1 MSPSARPGR
10 WATTPCPAWSG
21 RSRRSTASS
30 RPPTARRC
38 SSTSPKQ
45 RPWTRPSAVRRP
57 SRSRRAPDVA
67 GNLRALRRRIRS
79 TQSTKK
85 IFSAQ
90 ELIAGARIV
99 RAQARVEASKPYARE
114 ITRVLSALASSA
126 SLDHPLL
133 TERQD
138 ARRAAVLVITSDR
151 GFAGSYNVNVLRRTE
166 ELLSLLRQEG
176 KEPVLYVVGRKGE
189 TYYSFR
195 DRPFEESFTGFS
207 EQPNYADAQQV
218 GRALIDAFTAGEDDV
233 DGGPGEDDILG
244 VDELHIVYTEFR
256 SLLAQVPVA
265 KRMAPLE
272 VEEVEEFDYERED
285 RAAGRTGDS
294 GVPTSYEF
302 EPSAEMLLDALLP
315 KYITTRIY
323 AAMLEAAASESAS
336 RRRAMKSASD
346 NAEELAKN
354 LSRQA
359 NQARQAEIT
368 QEISEIVGGA
378 DALVSAGADD

>member
-1 MSPSARPGR
+1 MA
-10 WATTPCPAWSG
+10 
-21 RSRRSTASS
+21 AS
-30 RPPTARRC
+30 
-38 SSTSPKQ
+38 
-45 RPWTRPSAVRRP
+45 
-57 SRSRRAPDVA
+57 
-67 GNLRALRRRIRS
+67 LRALRRRIRS

-99 RAQARVEASKPYARE
+99 RAQARVEASKPYSRE
-114 ITRVLSALASSA
+114 ITRVLSALASSS

-133 TERQD
+133 IERENP
-138 ARRAAVLVITSDR
+138 RRAAVLVITSDR

-176 KEPVLYVVGRKGE
+176 KEPLLYVVGRKGE

-195 DRPFEESFTGFS
+195 DRPMVQTFTGFS
-207 EQPNYADAQQV
+207 EQPGYVNAQEV
-218 GRALIDAFTAGEDDV
+218 GSVLIDAFTAGEDDEEGGAGA
-233 DGGPGEDDILG
+233 DGILG

-256 SLLAQVPVA
+256 SLLSQVPVA

-272 VEEVEEFDYERED
+272 VEEVEEFDYEREEHQ
-285 RAAGRTGDS
+285 AGRSEDS
-294 GVPTSYEF
+294 GLAPSYEF
-302 EPSAEMLLDALLP
+302 EPSADTLLDALLP
-315 KYITTRIY
+315 KYVTTRIY

>member
-1 MSPSARPGR
+1 VA
-10 WATTPCPAWSG
+10 
-21 RSRRSTASS
+21 AS
-30 RPPTARRC
+30 
-38 SSTSPKQ
+38 
-45 RPWTRPSAVRRP
+45 
-57 SRSRRAPDVA
+57 
-67 GNLRALRRRIRS
+67 LRALRRRIRS

-133 TERQD
+133 TERQNP
-138 ARRAAVLVITSDR
+138 RRAAVLVITSDR

-166 ELLSLLRQEG
+166 ELLALLRQEG

-195 DRPFEESFTGFS
+195 DREMAETFTGFS
-207 EQPNYADAQQV
+207 EQPRYEDAQEV
-218 GRALIDAFTAGEDDV
+218 GSALIDVFVAGEDD
-233 DGGPGEDDILG
+233 DEQGGAGADDILG

-256 SLLAQVPVA
+256 SLLSQVPVA

-285 RAAGRTGDS
+285 REQGQTGNDS
-294 GVPTSYEF
+294 GIPTSYEF
-302 EPSAEMLLDALLP
+302 EPSAEGLLDALLP

-368 QEISEIVGGA
+368 QEISEIVGGS
-378 DALVSAGADD
+378 DALVSAGSGD

>member
-1 MSPSARPGR
+1 MA
-10 WATTPCPAWSG
+10 
-21 RSRRSTASS
+21 AS
-30 RPPTARRC
+30 
-38 SSTSPKQ
+38 
-45 RPWTRPSAVRRP
+45 
-57 SRSRRAPDVA
+57 
-67 GNLRALRRRIRS
+67 LRALRRRIRS

-133 TERQD
+133 TERQNP
-138 ARRAAVLVITSDR
+138 RRAAVLVITSDR

-195 DRPFEESFTGFS
+195 HREMADTFTGFS
-207 EQPNYADAQQV
+207 EQPSYPDAQRV
-218 GRALIDAFTAGEDDV
+218 GQELIDAFAAGEDDEEGGAGA
-233 DGGPGEDDILG
+233 DGILG

-256 SLLAQVPVA
+256 SLLSQVPVA

-272 VEEVEEFDYERED
+272 VEEVEEFDYEAED

-302 EPSAEMLLDALLP
+302 EPSAEGLLDALLP

-368 QEISEIVGGA
+368 QEISEIVGGSE
-378 DALVSAGADD
+378 ALVSAGASD

>member
-1 MSPSARPGR
+1 MA
-10 WATTPCPAWSG
+10 
-21 RSRRSTASS
+21 AS
-30 RPPTARRC
+30 
-38 SSTSPKQ
+38 
-45 RPWTRPSAVRRP
+45 
-57 SRSRRAPDVA
+57 
-67 GNLRALRRRIRS
+67 LRALRRRIRS

-133 TERQD
+133 TERENP
-138 ARRAAVLVITSDR
+138 RRAAVLVITSDR

-195 DRPFEESFTGFS
+195 HREMADTFTGFS
-207 EQPNYADAQQV
+207 EQPNYADAQRV
-218 GRALIDAFTAGEDDV
+218 GQELIAAFTAGEDDQEGGGGA
-233 DGGPGEDDILG
+233 DGIVG

-256 SLLAQVPVA
+256 SLLAQIPVA

-285 RAAGRTGDS
+285 REHGQTAGDS

-302 EPSAEMLLDALLP
+302 EPSAEGLLDALLP

-378 DALVSAGADD
+378 DALVSAGSGD

>member
-1 MSPSARPGR
+1 
-10 WATTPCPAWSG
+10 
-21 RSRRSTASS
+21 
-30 RPPTARRC
+30 
-38 SSTSPKQ
+38 
-45 RPWTRPSAVRRP
+45 
-57 SRSRRAPDVA
+57 VA
-67 GNLRALRRRIRS
+67 GSLRALRRRIRS

-176 KEPVLYVVGRKGE
+176 KEPLLYVVGRKGE

-195 DRPFEESFTGFS
+195 DRPMEQTFTGFS
-207 EQPNYADAQQV
+207 EQPGYVDAQAV
-218 GRALIDAFTAGEDDV
+218 GSTLIEAFTAG
-233 DGGPGEDDILG
+233 GGDEGAEGAVGG

-265 KRMAPLE
+265 KRLAPLE

-285 RAAGRTGDS
+285 REAGRTGDS

-302 EPSAEMLLDALLP
+302 EPSAEALLDALLP
-315 KYITTRIY
+315 KYVTTRIY
-323 AAMLEAAASESAS
+323 AALLEAAASESAS

>member
-1 MSPSARPGR
+1 MA
-10 WATTPCPAWSG
+10 
-21 RSRRSTASS
+21 AS
-30 RPPTARRC
+30 
-38 SSTSPKQ
+38 
-45 RPWTRPSAVRRP
+45 
-57 SRSRRAPDVA
+57 
-67 GNLRALRRRIRS
+67 LRALRRRIRS

-99 RAQARVEASKPYARE
+99 KAQARVEASKPYARE

-133 TERQD
+133 TERQNPG
-138 ARRAAVLVITSDR
+138 RAGVLVITSDR

-195 DRPFEESFTGFS
+195 NRDMEQSFTGFS
-207 EQPNYADAQQV
+207 EQPKYVDAQEV
-218 GRALIDAFTAGEDDV
+218 GHVLIDAFTAGEDDEEGGAGD
-233 DGGPGEDDILG
+233 DGILG

-256 SLLAQVPVA
+256 SLLSQVPVA

-272 VEEVEEFDYERED
+272 VEEVEEFDYEREE
-285 RAAGRTGDS
+285 RESGSGSNDS

-302 EPSAEMLLDALLP
+302 EPSAEGLLDALLP
-315 KYITTRIY
+315 KYVTTRIY

-378 DALVSAGADD
+378 DALVSAGSGD

>member
-1 MSPSARPGR
+1 MA
-10 WATTPCPAWSG
+10 
-21 RSRRSTASS
+21 AS
-30 RPPTARRC
+30 
-38 SSTSPKQ
+38 
-45 RPWTRPSAVRRP
+45 
-57 SRSRRAPDVA
+57 
-67 GNLRALRRRIRS
+67 LRALRRRIRS

-99 RAQARVEASKPYARE
+99 KAQARVEASKPYARE

-126 SLDHPLL
+126 SLDHALL
-133 TERQD
+133 TERQNPK
-138 ARRAAVLVITSDR
+138 RAGVLVITSDR

-176 KEPVLYVVGRKGE
+176 KEPALYVVGRKGE

-195 DRPFEESFTGFS
+195 HREMAETFTGFS
-207 EQPNYADAQQV
+207 EQPKYTDAQEIGTV
-218 GRALIDAFTAGEDDV
+218 LIDAFTAGEDDEQGGAGA
-233 DGGPGEDDILG
+233 DGILG
-244 VDELHIVYTEFR
+244 VDELHIVFTEFR
-256 SLLAQVPVA
+256 SLLSQVPVA

-285 RAAGRTGDS
+285 REHGQTTGDS

-302 EPSAEMLLDALLP
+302 EPSAEGLLDALLP

-323 AAMLEAAASESAS
+323 AALLEAAASESAS

-378 DALVSAGADD
+378 DALVKAGAGD

>member
-1 MSPSARPGR
+1 VA
-10 WATTPCPAWSG
+10 
-21 RSRRSTASS
+21 AS
-30 RPPTARRC
+30 
-38 SSTSPKQ
+38 
-45 RPWTRPSAVRRP
+45 
-57 SRSRRAPDVA
+57 
-67 GNLRALRRRIRS
+67 LRALRRRIRS

-133 TERQD
+133 TERQNP
-138 ARRAAVLVITSDR
+138 RRAAVLVITSDR

-166 ELLSLLRQEG
+166 ELLALLRQEG

-195 DRPFEESFTGFS
+195 NREMADTFTGFS
-207 EQPNYADAQQV
+207 EQPNYPDAQRV
-218 GRALIDAFTAGEDDV
+218 GEALIAAFTAGEDDDETGAGA
-233 DGGPGEDDILG
+233 DGVLG

-256 SLLAQVPVA
+256 SLLSQVPVA

-285 RAAGRTGDS
+285 REHGVTGDS

-302 EPSAEMLLDALLP
+302 EPSAEALLDALLP
-315 KYITTRIY
+315 KYVTTRIF
-323 AAMLEAAASESAS
+323 AAMLESAASESAS

>member
-1 MSPSARPGR
+1 M
-10 WATTPCPAWSG
+10 
-21 RSRRSTASS
+21 
-30 RPPTARRC
+30 
-38 SSTSPKQ
+38 
-45 RPWTRPSAVRRP
+45 
-57 SRSRRAPDVA
+57 A
-67 GNLRALRRRIRS
+67 GSLRALRRRIRS

-126 SLDHPLL
+126 SLEHPLL

-195 DRPFEESFTGFS
+195 DRPMAETFTGFS
-207 EQPNYADAQQV
+207 EQPGYADAQAV
-218 GRALIDAFTAGEDDV
+218 GSALIDAFAAGQDDGDGGAGE
-233 DGGPGEDDILG
+233 GGVLG

-272 VEEVEEFDYERED
+272 IEEVEEFDYERED
-285 RAAGRTGDS
+285 REAGRTGDS

-302 EPSAEMLLDALLP
+302 EPSAEALLDALLP
-315 KYITTRIY
+315 KYVTTRIY

>member
-1 MSPSARPGR
+1 VA
-10 WATTPCPAWSG
+10 
-21 RSRRSTASS
+21 AS
-30 RPPTARRC
+30 
-38 SSTSPKQ
+38 
-45 RPWTRPSAVRRP
+45 
-57 SRSRRAPDVA
+57 
-67 GNLRALRRRIRS
+67 LRALRRRIRS

-133 TERQD
+133 TERQNPK
-138 ARRAAVLVITSDR
+138 RAAVLVITSDR

-166 ELLSLLRQEG
+166 ELLALLRQEG

-195 DRPFEESFTGFS
+195 DREMAATFTGFS
-207 EQPNYADAQQV
+207 EQPAYEDAQEV
-218 GRALIDAFTAGEDDV
+218 GAALIDVFTAGEDD
-233 DGGPGEDDILG
+233 DEQGGAGPDDILG
-244 VDELHIVYTEFR
+244 VDELHIVFTEFR
-256 SLLAQVPVA
+256 SLLSQVPVA

-272 VEEVEEFDYERED
+272 IEEVEEFDYERED
-285 RAAGRTGDS
+285 RESGEATGDS

-302 EPSAEMLLDALLP
+302 EPSAEGLLDALLP

-368 QEISEIVGGA
+368 QEISEIVGGS
-378 DALVSAGADD
+378 DALASAGASD

>member
-1 MSPSARPGR
+1 M
-10 WATTPCPAWSG
+10 
-21 RSRRSTASS
+21 
-30 RPPTARRC
+30 
-38 SSTSPKQ
+38 
-45 RPWTRPSAVRRP
+45 
-57 SRSRRAPDVA
+57 A
-67 GNLRALRRRIRS
+67 GSLRALRRRIRS

-114 ITRVLSALASSA
+114 ITRVLSALAGSA

-133 TERQD
+133 TERERP
-138 ARRAAVLVITSDR
+138 RRVAVLVITSDR

-166 ELLSLLRQEG
+166 ELLGLLRNEG
-176 KEPVLYVVGRKGE
+176 KDPQLYVVGRKGE
-189 TYYSFR
+189 TYYRFR
-195 DRPFEESFTGFS
+195 DREMVDTWTGFS
-207 EQPNYADAQQV
+207 EQPGYANAQEV
-218 GRALIDAFTAGEDDV
+218 GRTLIEAFTAGADDDETGAGA
-233 DGGPGEDDILG
+233 DGILG

-256 SLLAQVPVA
+256 SLLSQVPVA

-272 VEEVEEFDYERED
+272 VEEVEEFRDERDEQLQ
-285 RAAGRTGDS
+285 AERTSD
-294 GVPTSYEF
+294 VPTSYEF
-302 EPSAEMLLDALLP
+302 EPSAEALLDALLP

-378 DALVSAGADD
+378 DALVSAGNDN

>member
-1 MSPSARPGR
+1 MA
-10 WATTPCPAWSG
+10 
-21 RSRRSTASS
+21 AS
-30 RPPTARRC
+30 
-38 SSTSPKQ
+38 
-45 RPWTRPSAVRRP
+45 
-57 SRSRRAPDVA
+57 
-67 GNLRALRRRIRS
+67 LRALRRRIRS

-133 TERQD
+133 TERENPQ
-138 ARRAAVLVITSDR
+138 RAAVLVITSDR

-166 ELLSLLRQEG
+166 ELLGLLRNEG

-195 DRPFEESFTGFS
+195 DREMAQTFTGFS
-207 EQPNYADAQQV
+207 EQPKYENAQEV
-218 GRALIDAFTAGEDDV
+218 GSALIDVFTAGEDD
-233 DGGPGEDDILG
+233 DETGAGADNILG

-256 SLLAQVPVA
+256 SLLQQVPVA
-265 KRMAPLE
+265 KRMAPLA
-272 VEEVEEFDYERED
+272 VEEVEEFDYEAED

-302 EPSAEMLLDALLP
+302 EPSAEGLLDALLP

-368 QEISEIVGGA
+368 QEISEIVGGS
-378 DALVSAGADD
+378 DALVSAGAND

>member
-1 MSPSARPGR
+1 M
-10 WATTPCPAWSG
+10 
-21 RSRRSTASS
+21 AS
-30 RPPTARRC
+30 
-38 SSTSPKQ
+38 
-45 RPWTRPSAVRRP
+45 
-57 SRSRRAPDVA
+57 
-67 GNLRALRRRIRS
+67 NLRALRRRIRS
-79 TQSTKK
+79 TKSTKK

-133 TERQD
+133 TERQNP
-138 ARRAAVLVITSDR
+138 RRAAVLVITSDR

-195 DRPFEESFTGFS
+195 HRQMADTFTGFS
-207 EQPNYADAQQV
+207 EQPTYPDAQRV
-218 GRALIDAFTAGEDDV
+218 GEELIAAFTAGEDDAEA
-233 DGGPGEDDILG
+233 GERIEG

-285 RAAGRTGDS
+285 REHGVANDT

-302 EPSAEMLLDALLP
+302 EPSPDALLDALLP
-315 KYITTRIY
+315 KYVTTRIF
-323 AAMLEAAASESAS
+323 AAMLESAASESAS

>member
-1 MSPSARPGR
+1 M
-10 WATTPCPAWSG
+10 
-21 RSRRSTASS
+21 ASS
-30 RPPTARRC
+30 
-38 SSTSPKQ
+38 
-45 RPWTRPSAVRRP
+45 
-57 SRSRRAPDVA
+57 
-67 GNLRALRRRIRS
+67 LRALRRRIRS

-126 SLDHPLL
+126 SLDHALL
-133 TERQD
+133 TERQNPK
-138 ARRAAVLVITSDR
+138 RAAVLVITSDR

-166 ELLSLLRQEG
+166 ELLALLRQEG

-195 DRPFEESFTGFS
+195 DREMAQTFTGFS
-207 EQPNYADAQQV
+207 EQPAYENAQEV
-218 GRALIDAFTAGEDDV
+218 GSALIDVFTAGEDDE
-233 DGGPGEDDILG
+233 DGGAGADGILG
-244 VDELHIVYTEFR
+244 VDELHIVFTEFR
-256 SLLAQVPVA
+256 SLLSQVPVA

-285 RAAGRTGDS
+285 RESGTSNDS

-302 EPSAEMLLDALLP
+302 EPSAEGLLDALLP

-378 DALVSAGADD
+378 DALVSAGSGD

>member
-1 MSPSARPGR
+1 MA
-10 WATTPCPAWSG
+10 
-21 RSRRSTASS
+21 AS
-30 RPPTARRC
+30 
-38 SSTSPKQ
+38 
-45 RPWTRPSAVRRP
+45 
-57 SRSRRAPDVA
+57 
-67 GNLRALRRRIRS
+67 LRALRRRIRS

-133 TERQD
+133 TERENP
-138 ARRAAVLVITSDR
+138 RRAAVLVITSDR

-195 DRPFEESFTGFS
+195 HREMADTFTGFS
-207 EQPNYADAQQV
+207 EQPNYSDAQRV
-218 GRALIDAFTAGEDDV
+218 GQELIAAFTAGEDDEAGGAGA
-233 DGGPGEDDILG
+233 DGIAG

-256 SLLAQVPVA
+256 SLLAQIPVA

-285 RAAGRTGDS
+285 RESGVTVGDS

-302 EPSAEMLLDALLP
+302 EPSPDALLDALLP
-315 KYITTRIY
+315 KYVTTRIF
-323 AAMLEAAASESAS
+323 AAMLESAASESAS

>member
-1 MSPSARPGR
+1 VA
-10 WATTPCPAWSG
+10 
-21 RSRRSTASS
+21 AS
-30 RPPTARRC
+30 
-38 SSTSPKQ
+38 
-45 RPWTRPSAVRRP
+45 
-57 SRSRRAPDVA
+57 
-67 GNLRALRRRIRS
+67 LRALRRRIRS

-133 TERQD
+133 TERQNPQ
-138 ARRAAVLVITSDR
+138 RAAVLVITSDR

-166 ELLSLLRQEG
+166 ELLALLRQEG

-195 DRPFEESFTGFS
+195 DREMAETFTGFS
-207 EQPNYADAQQV
+207 EQPGYEDAQKV
-218 GRALIDAFTAGEDDV
+218 GTALIDVFVAGEDDEEGGAGA
-233 DGGPGEDDILG
+233 DGILG

-256 SLLAQVPVA
+256 SLLSQVPVA

-285 RAAGRTGDS
+285 REHGAAGDS

-302 EPSAEMLLDALLP
+302 EPSAEGLLDALLP
-315 KYITTRIY
+315 KYVTTRIY

-368 QEISEIVGGA
+368 QEISEIVGGS
-378 DALVSAGADD
+378 DALVSAGSAD

>member
-1 MSPSARPGR
+1 MA
-10 WATTPCPAWSG
+10 A
-21 RSRRSTASS
+21 
-30 RPPTARRC
+30 
-38 SSTSPKQ
+38 
-45 RPWTRPSAVRRP
+45 
-57 SRSRRAPDVA
+57 
-67 GNLRALRRRIRS
+67 NLRALRRRIRS
-79 TQSTKK
+79 TRSTKK

-138 ARRAAVLVITSDR
+138 ARRAGVLVITSDR

-195 DRPFEESFTGFS
+195 DRPVAETFTGFS
-207 EQPNYADAQQV
+207 EQPNYTDAQRV
-218 GRALIDAFTAGEDDV
+218 GEQLIAAFTAGEDDDESGAGA
-233 DGGPGEDDILG
+233 DGVLG

-256 SLLAQVPVA
+256 SLLAQIPVA

-285 RAAGRTGDS
+285 RESGTAAGTGDS

-302 EPSAEMLLDALLP
+302 EPSPDALLDALLP
-315 KYITTRIY
+315 KYVTTRIF
-323 AAMLEAAASESAS
+323 AAMLESAASESAS

>member
-1 MSPSARPGR
+1 MA
-10 WATTPCPAWSG
+10 
-21 RSRRSTASS
+21 AS
-30 RPPTARRC
+30 
-38 SSTSPKQ
+38 
-45 RPWTRPSAVRRP
+45 
-57 SRSRRAPDVA
+57 
-67 GNLRALRRRIRS
+67 LRALRRRIRS

-99 RAQARVEASKPYARE
+99 RAQARVEASKPYSRE
-114 ITRVLSALASSA
+114 ITRVLSALAA
-126 SLDHPLL
+126 STSQDHPLL
-133 TERQD
+133 IERENP
-138 ARRAAVLVITSDR
+138 RRAAVLVITSDR

-166 ELLSLLRQEG
+166 ELLALLRQEG
-176 KEPVLYVVGRKGE
+176 KEPLLYVVGRKGE

-195 DRPFEESFTGFS
+195 DRPMVQTFTGFS
-207 EQPNYADAQQV
+207 EQPGYVNAQEV
-218 GRALIDAFTAGEDDV
+218 GSVLIEAFTAGEDDDETGAGA
-233 DGGPGEDDILG
+233 DGILG

-285 RAAGRTGDS
+285 REGGVTAGTGDS

-302 EPSAEMLLDALLP
+302 EPSPDALLDALLP
-315 KYITTRIY
+315 KYVTTRIF
-323 AAMLEAAASESAS
+323 AAMLESAASESAS

>member
-1 MSPSARPGR
+1 M
-10 WATTPCPAWSG
+10 
-21 RSRRSTASS
+21 
-30 RPPTARRC
+30 
-38 SSTSPKQ
+38 
-45 RPWTRPSAVRRP
+45 
-57 SRSRRAPDVA
+57 A
-67 GNLRALRRRIRS
+67 GSLRALRRRIRS

-133 TERQD
+133 TERQNP
-138 ARRAAVLVITSDR
+138 RRAAVLVITSDR

-195 DRPFEESFTGFS
+195 HREMVDTFTGFS
-207 EQPNYADAQQV
+207 EQPSYPDAQGV
-218 GRALIDAFTAGEDDV
+218 GEELIAAFTAGEDDDEGDAGA
-233 DGGPGEDDILG
+233 DGLLG

-256 SLLAQVPVA
+256 SLLSQVPVA

-285 RAAGRTGDS
+285 RESGRSEES

-302 EPSAEMLLDALLP
+302 EPSAEGLLDALLP

-378 DALVSAGADD
+378 NALASANTGD

>member
-1 MSPSARPGR
+1 VA
-10 WATTPCPAWSG
+10 
-21 RSRRSTASS
+21 AS
-30 RPPTARRC
+30 
-38 SSTSPKQ
+38 
-45 RPWTRPSAVRRP
+45 
-57 SRSRRAPDVA
+57 
-67 GNLRALRRRIRS
+67 LRALRRRIRS

-133 TERQD
+133 TERQNPK
-138 ARRAAVLVITSDR
+138 RAAVLVITSDR

-195 DRPFEESFTGFS
+195 DREMAETFTGFS
-207 EQPNYADAQQV
+207 EQPRYENAQEV
-218 GRALIDAFTAGEDDV
+218 GEALIGVFTAGLDDV
-233 DGGPGEDDILG
+233 DGGPGADDLLG

-256 SLLAQVPVA
+256 SLLQQVPVA

-285 RAAGRTGDS
+285 RERDPAHGSSDSS

-302 EPSAEMLLDALLP
+302 EPSAEGLLDALLP
-315 KYITTRIY
+315 KYVTTRIY

-368 QEISEIVGGA
+368 QEISEIVGGS
-378 DALVSAGADD
+378 DALASAGAGD

>member
-1 MSPSARPGR
+1 M
-10 WATTPCPAWSG
+10 
-21 RSRRSTASS
+21 
-30 RPPTARRC
+30 
-38 SSTSPKQ
+38 
-45 RPWTRPSAVRRP
+45 
-57 SRSRRAPDVA
+57 A
-67 GNLRALRRRIRS
+67 GSLRALRRRIRS

-99 RAQARVEASKPYARE
+99 RAQKRVEESKPYARE

-133 TERQD
+133 TERPD

-166 ELLSLLRQEG
+166 ELLGLLRNEG

-189 TYYSFR
+189 TYYRFR
-195 DRPFEESFTGFS
+195 DRDFTESWTGFS
-207 EQPNYADAQQV
+207 EQPNYSDAQAV
-218 GRALIDAFTAGEDDV
+218 GSTLIDAFTAGEDDE
-233 DGGPGEDDILG
+233 DGGAGADGILG

-256 SLLAQVPVA
+256 SLLSQVPVA
-265 KRMAPLE
+265 KRMAPLV
-272 VEEVEEFDYERED
+272 VEEVDEFRDEQDAGRED
-285 RAAGRTGDS
+285 GGRSSD
-294 GVPTSYEF
+294 VPTSYEF
-302 EPSAEMLLDALLP
+302 EPSAEALLDALLP
-315 KYITTRIY
+315 KYVTTRIY

-378 DALVSAGADD
+378 DALVSAGRDD

>member
-1 MSPSARPGR
+1 MA
-10 WATTPCPAWSG
+10 
-21 RSRRSTASS
+21 AS
-30 RPPTARRC
+30 
-38 SSTSPKQ
+38 
-45 RPWTRPSAVRRP
+45 
-57 SRSRRAPDVA
+57 
-67 GNLRALRRRIRS
+67 LRALRRRIRS

-114 ITRVLSALASSA
+114 ITHVLSALAASA

-133 TERQD
+133 TERENP
-138 ARRAAVLVITSDR
+138 RRAAVLVITSDR

-166 ELLSLLRQEG
+166 ELLGLLRQEG

-195 DRPFEESFTGFS
+195 DRPMEQTFTGFS
-207 EQPNYADAQQV
+207 EQPRYEDAQQV
-218 GRALIDAFTAGEDDV
+218 GEALIAAFTAGEDDAEGNADQV
-233 DGGPGEDDILG
+233 EG

-256 SLLAQVPVA
+256 SLLSQVPVA

-272 VEEVEEFDYERED
+272 VEEVEEFDFERED
-285 RAAGRTGDS
+285 REAGRAAENR
-294 GVPTSYEF
+294 VPTSYEF
-302 EPSAEMLLDALLP
+302 EPSAEALLDALLP
-315 KYITTRIY
+315 KYVTTRIF

-378 DALVSAGADD
+378 DALVAANAED

>member
-1 MSPSARPGR
+1 M
-10 WATTPCPAWSG
+10 
-21 RSRRSTASS
+21 ASS
-30 RPPTARRC
+30 
-38 SSTSPKQ
+38 
-45 RPWTRPSAVRRP
+45 
-57 SRSRRAPDVA
+57 
-67 GNLRALRRRIRS
+67 LRALRRRIRS

-99 RAQARVEASKPYARE
+99 RAQARVQASKPYARE
-114 ITRVLSALASSA
+114 ITRVLSALAGSA

-133 TERQD
+133 TQRENP
-138 ARRAAVLVITSDR
+138 RRAGVLVITSDR

-195 DRPFEESFTGFS
+195 DRPVEQTFTGFS
-207 EQPNYADAQQV
+207 EQPTYPDAQAV
-218 GRALIDAFTAGEDDV
+218 GEALIEAFTAGEDD
-233 DGGPGEDDILG
+233 DEEGGSGADAVAG

-265 KRMAPLE
+265 KRMAPLV

-285 RAAGRTGDS
+285 RESGRRNET

-302 EPSAEMLLDALLP
+302 EPSAEA
-315 KYITTRIY
+315 
-323 AAMLEAAASESAS
+323 
-336 RRRAMKSASD
+336 
-346 NAEELAKN
+346 
-354 LSRQA
+354 
-359 NQARQAEIT
+359 
-368 QEISEIVGGA
+368 
-378 DALVSAGADD
+378 

>member
-1 MSPSARPGR
+1 VA
-10 WATTPCPAWSG
+10 
-21 RSRRSTASS
+21 AS
-30 RPPTARRC
+30 
-38 SSTSPKQ
+38 
-45 RPWTRPSAVRRP
+45 
-57 SRSRRAPDVA
+57 
-67 GNLRALRRRIRS
+67 LRALRRRIRS

-133 TERQD
+133 TERQNPK
-138 ARRAAVLVITSDR
+138 RAAVLVITSDR

-166 ELLSLLRQEG
+166 ELLALLRQEG
-176 KEPVLYVVGRKGE
+176 KDPVLYVVGRKGE

-195 DRPFEESFTGFS
+195 DREMAATFTGFS
-207 EQPNYADAQQV
+207 EQPAYEDAQEV
-218 GRALIDAFTAGEDDV
+218 GAALIDVFTAGEDD
-233 DGGPGEDDILG
+233 DEQGGAGPDDILG
-244 VDELHIVYTEFR
+244 VDELHIVFTEFR
-256 SLLAQVPVA
+256 SLLSQVPVA

-272 VEEVEEFDYERED
+272 IEEVEEFDYERED
-285 RAAGRTGDS
+285 RESGEATGDS

-302 EPSAEMLLDALLP
+302 EPSAEGLLDALLP

-368 QEISEIVGGA
+368 QEISEIVGGS
-378 DALVSAGADD
+378 DALASAGASD

>member
-1 MSPSARPGR
+1 MA
-10 WATTPCPAWSG
+10 
-21 RSRRSTASS
+21 AS
-30 RPPTARRC
+30 
-38 SSTSPKQ
+38 
-45 RPWTRPSAVRRP
+45 
-57 SRSRRAPDVA
+57 
-67 GNLRALRRRIRS
+67 LRALRRRIRS

-114 ITRVLSALASSA
+114 ITRVLSALAASA

-133 TERQD
+133 TERENP
-138 ARRAAVLVITSDR
+138 RRAAVLVITSDR

-166 ELLSLLRQEG
+166 ELLGLLRQEG

-195 DRPFEESFTGFS
+195 ERETEETFTGFS
-207 EQPNYADAQQV
+207 EQPTYEDARDV
-218 GRALIDAFTAGEDDV
+218 GEVLIDAFTAGEDD
-233 DGGPGEDDILG
+233 DEGPGADAVAG

-256 SLLAQVPVA
+256 SLLSQVPVA
-265 KRMAPLE
+265 KRMAPLV

-285 RAAGRTGDS
+285 REAGRRSET

-302 EPSAEMLLDALLP
+302 EPSAEALLDALLP
-315 KYITTRIY
+315 RYVTTRIF
-323 AAMLEAAASESAS
+323 AAMLDSAASESAS

-378 DALVSAGADD
+378 DALVSANSGD

>member
-1 MSPSARPGR
+1 MA
-10 WATTPCPAWSG
+10 
-21 RSRRSTASS
+21 AS
-30 RPPTARRC
+30 
-38 SSTSPKQ
+38 
-45 RPWTRPSAVRRP
+45 
-57 SRSRRAPDVA
+57 
-67 GNLRALRRRIRS
+67 LRALRRRIRS

-114 ITRVLSALASSA
+114 ITKVLSALAQSA

-133 TERQD
+133 TERQNP
-138 ARRAAVLVITSDR
+138 RRAAVLVITSDR

-166 ELLSLLRQEG
+166 ELLSLLRNEG

-195 DRPFEESFTGFS
+195 NRPMERTFTGFS
-207 EQPNYADAQQV
+207 EQPGYLDAQEV
-218 GRALIDAFTAGEDDV
+218 GGVLIDAFTAGEDGEA
-233 DGGPGEDDILG
+233 DGGEDGLVG

-256 SLLAQVPVA
+256 SLLSQVPVA
-265 KRMAPLE
+265 KRMAPLT

-285 RAAGRTGDS
+285 REAGRAGDS

-302 EPSAEMLLDALLP
+302 EPSAEALLDTLLP
-315 KYITTRIY
+315 KYVTTRIY

-378 DALVSAGADD
+378 DALVSANAED

>member
-1 MSPSARPGR
+1 V
-10 WATTPCPAWSG
+10 
-21 RSRRSTASS
+21 AS
-30 RPPTARRC
+30 
-38 SSTSPKQ
+38 
-45 RPWTRPSAVRRP
+45 
-57 SRSRRAPDVA
+57 
-67 GNLRALRRRIRS
+67 NLRALRRRIRS
-79 TQSTKK
+79 TKSTKK

-114 ITRVLSALASSA
+114 ITRVLSALAGSA

-176 KEPVLYVVGRKGE
+176 KDPVLYVVGRKGE

-195 DRPFEESFTGFS
+195 NRPVAETFTGFS
-207 EQPNYADAQQV
+207 EQPTYTDAQRV
-218 GRALIDAFTAGEDDV
+218 GEELIAAFTAGEDD
-233 DGGPGEDDILG
+233 DETDAG

-256 SLLAQVPVA
+256 SLLAQIPVA

-285 RAAGRTGDS
+285 RESGVVVGDS

-302 EPSAEMLLDALLP
+302 EPSPDALLDALLP
-315 KYITTRIY
+315 KYVTTRIF
-323 AAMLEAAASESAS
+323 AAMLESAASESAS

>member
-1 MSPSARPGR
+1 M
-10 WATTPCPAWSG
+10 
-21 RSRRSTASS
+21 
-30 RPPTARRC
+30 
-38 SSTSPKQ
+38 
-45 RPWTRPSAVRRP
+45 
-57 SRSRRAPDVA
+57 A
-67 GNLRALRRRIRS
+67 GSLRALRRRIRS

-99 RAQARVEASKPYARE
+99 RAQNRVEASKPYARE
-114 ITRVLSALASSA
+114 ITRVLSALAGSA

-133 TERQD
+133 TERTD
-138 ARRAAVLVITSDR
+138 ARRVAVLVITSDR

-166 ELLSLLRQEG
+166 ELLGLLRNEG
-176 KEPVLYVVGRKGE
+176 KDPVLYVVGRKGE
-189 TYYSFR
+189 TYYRFR
-195 DRPFEESFTGFS
+195 DREFADSWTGFS
-207 EQPNYADAQQV
+207 EQPDYADAQTV
-218 GRALIDAFTAGEDDV
+218 GRTLIEAFTAGADDA
-233 DGGPGEDDILG
+233 DGDAGADGILG
-244 VDELHIVYTEFR
+244 VDELHIVFTEFR
-256 SLLAQVPVA
+256 SLLSQVPVA
-265 KRMAPLE
+265 KRLAPLV
-272 VEEVEEFDYERED
+272 VEEVDEFSDEAEETQSGP
-285 RAAGRTGDS
+285 GRS
-294 GVPTSYEF
+294 SEVPTSYEF
-302 EPSAEMLLDALLP
+302 EPSAEALLDALLP

-378 DALVSAGADD
+378 DALVSAGSDD